1 MAPSGESTRSV
12 VHCRPGVEIGGRLV
26 GAAANWGWSWD
37 DGFVLETCL
46 AHLVEAL
53 QFCLD
58 LPAERQLRGAPL
70 EPTREDIGAVVVTI
84 VVRIV
89 ASFGDHLAHR
99 MARAS
104 VNNCR
109 SVLAVAFARRPT
121 VELGVVVAVAFA
133 SVRGAVLSARGPALV
148 LHDEM
153 PRG

>member
-46 AHLVEAL
+46 AHLIEAL

-58 LPAERQLRGAPL
+58 RPAERQLRGAPL
-70 EPTREDIGAVVVTI
+70 EPTREDLRAVVVAI
-84 VVRIV
+84 VARIV
-89 ASFGDHLAHR
+89 AGFGDHLAHR

-121 VELGVVVAVAFA
+121 VKLGVVVAVTFA
-133 SVRGAVLSARGPALV
+133 SVSGAELPARSPALV

-153 PRG
+153 SCG